1 MEDAPQAT
9 DRIKTAYAAMH
20 HAFDEYL
27 DAIEEHEFRYAY
39 QCGYEAAVQQA
50 GQTPAYLQRG
60 RCGMSKDLFD
70 LSAEIGSASM
80 IITGLSNQLDNTK
93 TDTLTMQ
100 ALTSA
105 LFGVSNYLD
114 RIASDLE
121 ELSGSR
127 IKEARAAS

>member
-1 MEDAPQAT
+1 MDNAPQAPEQV
-9 DRIKTAYAAMH
+9 RTAYMEMYS
-20 HAFDEYL
+20 AFERYL
-27 DAIEEHEFRYAY
+27 DAIEEYEFRYAY
-39 QCGYEAAVQQA
+39 QCGYEAAMRQA
-50 GQTPAYLQRG
+50 GQIPAYLQRG
-60 RCGMSKDLFD
+60 CCGMSKDLFD

>member
-1 MEDAPQAT
+1 
-9 DRIKTAYAAMH
+9 
-20 HAFDEYL
+20 
-27 DAIEEHEFRYAY
+27 
-39 QCGYEAAVQQA
+39 
-50 GQTPAYLQRG
+50 
-60 RCGMSKDLFD
+60 MSKDLFD